1 MTDLRELSTCWHRG
15 WSASRALPAALDLG
29 PGLRVRCQQL
39 GRDVEYLAVDTDP
52 ASLRLLADRVAAED
66 EVTWLT
72 VPTIDPDPTAAV
84 LEAAGL
90 VVLRRSELMMTIDLR
105 SHPRFPPAA
114 GYRLSTVEDDEVR
127 TAAVLDDASGDV
139 GARGW
144 MGLAGSSAVADRIST
159 FPGHRRRGLASTVMG
174 ALAAAALDAGAER
187 GILIASDEGQHLYA
201 KLGWRGVATV
211 LITAVPGTVYPS

>member
-1 MTDLRELSTCWHRG
+1 MTDLRDLSTCWHRG

-29 PGLRVRCQQL
+29 PGLRVRCLQL
-39 GRDVEYLAVDTDP
+39 GRAVEYLAVDTDP
-52 ASLRLLADRVAAED
+52 SSLRLLADRVAAED

-72 VPTIDPDPTAAV
+72 VPTTDPSATTAV
-84 LEAAGL
+84 LESAGL
-90 VVLRRSELMMTIDLR
+90 VVLRGSELLMTVDLR

-114 GYRLSTVEDDEVR
+114 GYRLSTEQD
-127 TAAVLDDASGDV
+127 TAALTATLFEDASGDV

-174 ALAAAALDAGAER
+174 ALAAAAVDTGAER
-187 GILIASDEGQHLYA
+187 GILIASEEGQQLYA

-211 LITAVPGTVYPS
+211 LVAAVPGTVYPS